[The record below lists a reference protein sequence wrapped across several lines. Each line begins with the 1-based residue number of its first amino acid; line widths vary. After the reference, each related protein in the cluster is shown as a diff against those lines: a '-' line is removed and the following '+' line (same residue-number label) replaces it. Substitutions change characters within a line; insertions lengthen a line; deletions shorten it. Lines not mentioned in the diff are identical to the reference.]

1 MTKLTID
8 DLNLTNKRVLIR
20 VDFNVPLNDNLEVT
34 NDARIRAAIPTI
46 KKVIESDGKA
56 ILMSHLGRPK
66 GKVVD
71 SKRMKPVAE
80 RLSELIGKEV
90 KYVKDC
96 IGEKVEYAVAQLKN
110 GDILLLENLRFHE
123 EETKNDPEFA
133 KQLAKLGDMYVN
145 DAFGTAHRAH
155 ASTEGITKYFDQC
168 AAGYLIQKELKYLG
182 SAIENPQRPFV
193 AILGGA
199 KISGKID
206 VIDNLLDKVDALLIG
221 GGMTYTFLKAKNIKI
236 GKSLLEKDKV
246 ELAGETLKKISAKN
260 VNFNLPI
267 DHVIATDVSESAQ
280 AKITDDENI
289 PADWVGVDIGPKTI
303 QKFSDILESARTVV
317 WNGPMG
323 VFEIDKFSKG
333 TLSIANILAD
343 ITEKGAIT
351 VVGGG
356 DSVAALA
363 KANKTE
369 KITHVS
375 TGGGASLE
383 FLAGIKLPGIEALSD
398 K

>member
-8 DLNLTNKRVLIR
+8 DLNLKNKRVLIR

-34 NDARIRAAIPTI
+34 NDARIRAALPTI

-66 GKVVD
+66 GKVID
-71 SKRMKPVAE
+71 SQRMKPVAE
-80 RLSELIGKEV
+80 QLSGLIGKEV
-90 KYVKDC
+90 KYVDDC
-96 IGEKVEYAVAQLKN
+96 IGEKVEQAVDQLKN
-110 GDILLLENLRFHE
+110 GEILLLENLRFYE
-123 EETKNDPEFA
+123 EETNNDPEFA
-133 KQLAKLGDMYVN
+133 KQLAKLGDTYVN

-206 VIDNLLDKVDALLIG
+206 VIDNLLNKVDALLIG

-236 GKSLLEKDKV
+236 GKSLLEEDKV

-260 VNFNLPI
+260 VNLNLPI

-280 AKITDDENI
+280 VKITDDENI

-303 QKFSDILESARTVV
+303 QKFSDILQSARTVV

-333 TLSIANILAD
+333 TLIIADILAD
-343 ITEKGAIT
+343 ITDKGAIT

-383 FLAGIKLPGIEALSD
+383 FLGGIKLPGIEALSD